1 MKVELR
7 IHGVAGASPGSVL
20 YPDSDKPGKLL
31 EDGVSDGVGFY
42 RPDPQ
47 PTPGWIRQAYVW
59 GGLTSGSKTRALWLL
74 LLPFALVNIAF
85 FMTPHRF
92 RDGKEQRKP
101 LRRTIDSL
109 QRLFALSLTATA
121 LLGFTG
127 VYLDILGWQSAHTP
141 FGGPLAW
148 LSTLNANDIALRLAL
163 SSLLPALALS
173 LMWLLSSRTWTHTDQ
188 VPVPQGDP
196 PSDGPLLTRRRMWN
210 GGPPVGRLRSLHVG
224 FGFTLIA
231 ATLTLADPHPW
242 LLTAEA
248 IIGAVIVL
256 VVALPQA
263 ATRKDPEGRPLPV
276 PGDDQPRSST
286 GQPSR
291 SVGVPEAQSRDAA
304 ERERPNGR
312 VAGRSPLTTLCTT
325 LRWAGL
331 LVYVAALLVPLS
343 GPGKQATPGPLPGFD
358 PMVESVFW
366 TQIVLMVV
374 VAIGV
379 AILARGHGD
388 TSGDNRYRRAL
399 GGLAAPA
406 TMLIAWAYTAALAI
420 GAAFIV
426 AELVGTP
433 AFSRVEVPEAIVLPE
448 SFAWA
453 LYAVPIAVLMLIGIA
468 LWLWLTFRRT
478 AREINEM
485 ISTHY
490 PQPEHQRVS
499 KAWAAAALTDKAQA
513 VFATIALTAIGT
525 LILVGVILTTQMTMK
540 PWPPL
545 VLTGAIIL
553 IVFVVALMVVGYAA
567 YRRPGLRRTVGVLW
581 DISTFWPRAT
591 HPFAPPCYTERVV
604 PELLTRVNRL
614 IADGNTVVLSGHSQG
629 SVIAAAV
636 VLQLDPGDRP
646 STRLLTHGSP
656 LRRLYARFFP
666 TYFDM
671 TTLGEVRNVTAWHNL
686 YRNSDPIGGPV
697 ATDIDQA
704 VWDPVSPPLDSP
716 IRGHIDYYVDDDY
729 RTALNSLTNP

>member
-1 MKVELR
+1 MNVELR

-20 YPDSDKPGKLL
+20 YPGSDKPGKLL
-31 EDGVSDGVGFY
+31 EDGVSGGVGFY

-85 FMTPHRF
+85 FMTPHRIV
-92 RDGKEQRKP
+92 DGRERRKP
-101 LRRTIDSL
+101 LRKTVDSL

-121 LLGFTG
+121 LFGFTG
-127 VYLDILGWQSAHTP
+127 VYLNILAWQSAHTP
-141 FGGPLAW
+141 FGGPLSW
-148 LSTLNANDIALRLAL
+148 LSTLNANDISLRLSL
-163 SSLLPALALS
+163 SSLIPALALS
-173 LMWLLSSRTWTHTDQ
+173 LMWLLSTRTWKHTDQ
-188 VPVPQGDP
+188 IPAPQGPP
-196 PSDGPLLTRRRMWN
+196 PSPGPLLNRRRMWN
-210 GGPPVGRLRSLHVG
+210 GGPPVGRLRSLHVA

-231 ATLTLADPHPW
+231 TTLTLADPHPW

-248 IIGAVIVL
+248 IIGATIVL
-256 VVALPQA
+256 TVALPQA
-263 ATRKDPEGRPLPV
+263 ATRKDPE
-276 PGDDQPRSST
+276 
-286 GQPSR
+286 
-291 SVGVPEAQSRDAA
+291 A
-304 ERERPNGR
+304 ERERL
-312 VAGRSPLTTLCTT
+312 LTTFCTT

-331 LVYVAALLVPLS
+331 LVYGAALLVPLS
-343 GPGKQATPGPLPGFD
+343 GPGEQATPGPLPGFD

-366 TQIVLMVV
+366 TQIALMVV

-379 AILARGHGD
+379 AILARGQED
-388 TSGDNRYRRAL
+388 ASGDNRYGRAL
-399 GGLAAPA
+399 LGLAAPA
-406 TMLIAWAYTAALAI
+406 TMLIAWTYTAALAI

-426 AELVGTP
+426 AEMVGTP
-433 AFSRVEVPEAIVLPE
+433 AFSRVDVPEAIVLPE

-453 LYAVPIAVLMLIGIA
+453 LYAVPIAVVMLIALA
-468 LWLWLTFRRT
+468 LWLWLTYRRT
-478 AREINEM
+478 ARKINDL
-485 ISTHY
+485 ISSHY
-490 PQPEHQRVS
+490 PRPEHERVS
-499 KAWAAAALTDKAQA
+499 KAWAAAALTDRAQA

-525 LILVGVILTTQMTMK
+525 LVLVGVIRTTQLTIK

-545 VLTGAIIL
+545 VLAGAIIL
-553 IVFVVALMVVGYAA
+553 IVFVIALMVVGYAA
-567 YRRPGLRRTVGVLW
+567 YRLPSLRRTVGVLW

-591 HPFAPPCYTERVV
+591 HPFAPPCYSERVV
-604 PELLTRVNRL
+604 PELITRVNHL

-636 VLQLDPGDRP
+636 VLQLDPAARP

-656 LRRLYARFFP
+656 LRRLYARYFP
-666 TYFDM
+666 TYFDT
-671 TTLGEVRNVTAWHNL
+671 TTLREVQNATPWNNL

-704 VWDPVSPPLDSP
+704 VWDPVSPPPDSP

-729 RTALNSLTNP
+729 RTALNSLTTP